1 MQKFDL
7 AVGLSAVALV
17 ALVLGGLWSL
27 VYKPYCGVLGGYVA
41 LGALTGS
48 LLLLSRWYKSL
59 EVVGIGLLLLYLVAM
74 WATFANP
81 ASLYDC

>member
-7 AVGLSAVALV
+7 AVGLAAVVLV
-17 ALVLGGLWSL
+17 ALGLGGLWSF
-27 VYKPYCGVLGGYVA
+27 VYKPYCGALAGYVA

-59 EVVGIGLLLLYLVAM
+59 EVVGIGLLLLYLVTM